1 MPTLSYIVLWKPY
14 GVLADA
20 DPTLPYARPT
30 FRDYV
35 PVPGVQPAGRLDL
48 DSEGLLLLTD
58 DGALAHRLTHPAY
71 KLPKT
76 YFVQVERVPDAAAL
90 AALRTGVI
98 FRGARLAAASVELLA
113 AEPELPARAV
123 PVQLV
128 RGAPAAWLRIVLT
141 EGKKRQ
147 LRHMTAAVGHPALRV
162 VRVAFGPLTLD
173 GLTPGEWRSL
183 TAPEVR
189 ALHAQARLGL
199 LTRAS

>member
-1 MPTLSYIVLWKPY
+1 MAAMPALSYLIFWKPY

-20 DPTLPYARPT
+20 DPATPSAYPT
-30 FRDYV
+30 FRAYV

-76 YFVQVERVPDAAAL
+76 YLVQVERVPDAAAL
-90 AALRTGVI
+90 TALQTGVT
-98 FRGARLAAASVELLA
+98 FRGARLAAASVELLP

-123 PVQLV
+123 PVQV
-128 RGAPAAWLRIVLT
+128 APGAPTGWLRIVLT

-162 VRVAFGPLTLD
+162 VRVAFGPLTLA
-173 GLTPGEWRSL
+173 GLAPGEWRTL
-183 TAPEVR
+183 TPAEVR
-189 ALHAQARLGL
+189 ALHA
-199 LTRAS
+199 

>member
-1 MPTLSYIVLWKPY
+1 MAAMPALSYLIFWKPY

-20 DPTLPYARPT
+20 DPTAPDARST

-76 YFVQVERVPDAAAL
+76 YLVQVERVPDAAAL
-90 AALRTGVI
+90 TALQTGVT
-98 FRGARLAAASVELLA
+98 FRGARLAAASVELLP

-123 PVQLV
+123 PVQV
-128 RGAPAAWLRIVLT
+128 ARGTAVAWLRVVLT

-162 VRVAFGPLTLD
+162 VRVAFGPLTLA
-173 GLTPGEWRSL
+173 GLAPGEWRTL
-183 TAPEVR
+183 TAAEVR
-189 ALHAQARLGL
+189 ALRAPRL
-199 LTRAS
+199 